1 MSDKM
6 SQSQF
11 VEHCD
16 SVIYDVPTTY
26 TKTISILTTSA
37 SACTW
42 RYKLIDNFVW
52 EEECK
57 FATNSSDFHCMV
69 ISCRSVV
76 ESEAE
81 DVDDEIGVFGSFGAA
96 QKRN

>member
-11 VEHCD
+11 VKHCV

-26 TKTISILTTSA
+26 TKTTSILTTSA
-37 SACTW
+37 SACTR
-42 RYKLIDNFVW
+42 RYELIDNFVW

-81 DVDDEIGVFGSFGAA
+81 DVDDDIVVVGSFGAA
-96 QKRN
+96 KKRN